1 MLSTF
6 TTSKGTDMALTP
18 DDLLT
23 KRFEETRFRDGY
35 DQDEV
40 DDFLDL
46 VANDWRSVIAER
58 DALKEENEQLKAQ
71 ISGGAAEAAAP
82 SAPAPIDSAPAA
94 PESAEGQQASAPEGA
109 DYQPSADSSVSL
121 LAMAQRLHDELV
133 TEGETKRDSL
143 VSEGEQQRDE
153 LISTAQNEAKRL
165 EDQALARSEELQQ
178 QFETQKASLE
188 QQRSDLQEK
197 IDELKSFERDYRL
210 RLRGYIESQL
220 RDLDRTSSLGN
231 VAVDGDNSN

>member
-1 MLSTF
+1 
-6 TTSKGTDMALTP
+6 MALTP

-46 VANDWRSVIAER
+46 VASDWRTVIAER
-58 DALKEENEQLKAQ
+58 DALREENERLKQQLA
-71 ISGGAAEAAAP
+71 SAATEAPIA
-82 SAPAPIDSAPAA
+82 SAPAPEAAPAAEPQAPEAPVSAPAA
-94 PESAEGQQASAPEGA
+94 PSAAEA
-109 DYQPSADSSVSL
+109 DYQPSADSSLSL
-121 LAMAQRLHDELV
+121 LTMAQRLHDELV
-133 TEGETKRDSL
+133 QKGENQRDTL
-143 VSEGEQQRDE
+143 VAEGEQKRDE
-153 LISTAQNEAKRL
+153 LVSSAEAEKKRI
-165 EDQALARSEELQQ
+165 EDEALARGEEL
-178 QFETQKASLE
+178 EREHNARTAELE
-188 QQRSDLQEK
+188 QQRVELQEK

-231 VAVDGDNSN
+231 VAVDGSNNA

>member
-1 MLSTF
+1 
-6 TTSKGTDMALTP
+6 MALTP

-71 ISGGAAEAAAP
+71 ISGGVAEAP
-82 SAPAPIDSAPAA
+82 VQSAPAPIDSAPAA
-94 PESAEGQQASAPEGA
+94 PEPAEEQQVAAPEGP

-121 LAMAQRLHDELV
+121 LTMAQRLHDELV
-133 TEGETKRDSL
+133 TEGETRRDSL
-143 VSEGEQQRDE
+143 VTEGEQQRDE
-153 LISTAQNEAKRL
+153 LITNAQNEAKQL
-165 EDQALARSEELQQ
+165 EDQALVRSEELQR

-231 VAVDGDNSN
+231 VAVDGDNNN